1 MSWETSEE
9 NQKQRANLGKYFKLA
24 DDGDQARIVLLTE
37 PDEQEKEGNNGAYT
51 VYTIDVWNVDGT
63 KVQTWDM
70 GSAQFKSLLG
80 MKRMLGLPKLYGGEL
95 IVARNG
101 KKGDTSVTYAWTI
114 DGPIT
119 AATLEAMHLQ
129 GVTPARIAGGAVP
142 AGRPAPAPV
151 DRPFHA
157 VPVAANLEGGMV
169 LATNLTELRT
179 AFENAWAEA
188 DGFEAVQVQL
198 QARYEACKAE
208 LSKPA
213 AAPAAS
219 QKRAPAF

>member
-37 PDEQEKEGNNGAYT
+37 PDEQEKEGSNGAYT
-51 VYTIDVWNVDGT
+51 VYTLDVWNVEGG

-119 AATLEAMHLQ
+119 PATVEAMSLV
-129 GVTPARIAGGAVP
+129 GVKPARLAGAP
-142 AGRPAPAPV
+142 AAKAAAPV
-151 DRPFHA
+151 DRPFHDA
-157 VPVAANLEGGMV
+157 PVAANLEGSMV
-169 LATNLTELRT
+169 LATSLTELRS
-179 AFENAWAEA
+179 AFEGAWAAA
-188 DGFEAVQVQL
+188 DGHDAVQAQL
-198 QARYEACKAE
+198 QARYEACKVE
-208 LSKPA
+208 LSKP
-213 AAPAAS
+213 PAAT

>member
-9 NQKQRANLGKYFKLA
+9 NQKERANLGKYFKLA

-37 PDEQEKEGNNGAYT
+37 PDEQEKEGSNGAYT
-51 VYTIDVWNVDGT
+51 VYTLDVWNVDGG

-101 KKGDTSVTYAWTI
+101 KKGDTSVIYAWTI

-119 AATLEAMHLQ
+119 PATVDAMSVV
-129 GVTPARIAGGAVP
+129 GVKPARMDGLQP
-142 AGRPAPAPV
+142 ARTAAPI
-151 DRPFHA
+151 DKPFHDEPS
-157 VPVAANLEGGMV
+157 VEKLEGGMV
-169 LATNLTELRT
+169 LATSLTELRS
-179 AFENAWAEA
+179 AFEQAWAAA
-188 DGFEAVQVQL
+188 DGFDAVQGKL
-198 QARYEACKAE
+198 QVRYESCKAE

-213 AAPAAS
+213 APPAAT